1 MFTLRT
7 SEQQGL
13 SAQRKFLPSADLA
26 GYVRSIEYLE
36 SLQADDTLHP
46 LAFSVFPF
54 VSFYLGT
61 PCAAFEYD
69 RGECRLLPRISV
81 VGPCDHR
88 VADFAHG
95 SDFRTL
101 RVVFEP
107 TGFFRLF
114 RISPAEIRNLA
125 HDGVDVLG
133 RCAGELHAR
142 LCEAQCPEQMVEVVE
157 QALRTW
163 RTNVLPKSGIQLA
176 AERLLYCRGRTDL
189 GALASSLGLSDSS
202 WRRHFS
208 TEIGVTPKRYFRMLR
223 FEHAVGLK
231 LEFPEWS
238 WTQVCLESGYYDQA
252 HFIADCQAIARCTP
266 SRFMREVARMPALLA
281 DAFYGQGTRRHERV
295 GGASRGGDLRLG
307 RSREVATARE
317 DGSNVARPRG
327 RFFPVRAA

>member
-1 MFTLRT
+1 VFTLRT
-7 SEQQGL
+7 SEQQGY
-13 SAQRKFLPSADLA
+13 SAQRKFLPSADLSD
-26 GYVRSIEYLE
+26 YVRSIEYRE
-36 SLQADDTLHP
+36 SLEADDTLHP

-125 HDGVDVLG
+125 HDGIDVLG
-133 RCAGELHAR
+133 RRAGELHGR
-142 LCEAQCPEQMVEVVE
+142 LCETRCPEQMVEVVE
-157 QALRTW
+157 QVLRTW
-163 RTNVLPKSGIQLA
+163 CTNAQPKSGIQLA
-176 AERLLYCRGRTDL
+176 AQRLLYCRGRTDL
-189 GALASSLGLSDSS
+189 SAIASSLGLSASS
-202 WRRHFS
+202 WRRHFT

-231 LEFPEWS
+231 LKFPEWS

-266 SRFMREVARMPALLA
+266 SRLMREIAEMPGPLA
-281 DAFYGQGTRRHERV
+281 DAFYGQAVKSHERV
-295 GGASRGGDLRLG
+295 RGAPHSDGLYGSRP
-307 RSREVATARE
+307 REVAAARE
-317 DGSNVARPRG
+317 GGSSPVQPQG
-327 RFFPVRAA
+327 RFLPVRAA